1 MSSIRSPSL
10 NCVVSGVC
18 SVIRFPLCSSVCLCG
33 GTFVSVSS
41 VFGVRS
47 VSGTACRVEPCLIVT
62 IHDMF
67 SV

>member
-10 NCVVSGVC
+10 KFGVFSAC

-62 IHDMF
+62 IHDLF